1 MPFQKNF
8 YIIFSKGQ
16 ILRIFRLKIC
26 PNFRCAGVRIP
37 DNPRNHPL
45 ASICFQDEFFDKKSP
60 ESLWNLGLSDLHLLR
75 SEKVY
80 KGYEKD
86 IFRGFPLGFELPRGL
101 TNVGNTN
108 LYNIFFIIHSDIF
121 FCFSCFGDFS
131 ANKKCTFSVGWVSN
145 LIVRES
151 STSANPRAV

>member
-1 MPFQKNF
+1 MRDFFAAPLVSELPDGFGSKPNLIPRRFACGASFKATSAAANAKGTPEGVPFA
-8 YIIFSKGQ
+8 
-16 ILRIFRLKIC
+16 LC
-26 PNFRCAGVRIP
+26 
-37 DNPRNHPL
+37 
-45 ASICFQDEFFDKKSP
+45 
-60 ESLWNLGLSDLHLLR
+60 
-75 SEKVY
+75 

-86 IFRGFPLGFELPRGL
+86 IFYGLQQGFELPRGL

-108 LYNIFFIIHSDIF
+108 LYNIFLIIHSDIF

-131 ANKKCTFSVGWVSN
+131 ANKKCTFSIGWVSN